1 MLKHKLRY
9 IVSHN
14 DSNIFLCRVYQGR
27 VRQGALQCLLA
38 VVKSTEK
45 RVLYGYWSSFIPDSP
60 AGGLPPLSLITVIL
74 KDPSPRVQPTSP
86 LLLVL
91 FPPDT
96 CGCSSFLFPS
106 LQVRA
111 CALQVLSAMLDGSH
125 QFLAVAE
132 DTAAPRTSYTS
143 FSFLLATAVRE
154 LHRALSLALL
164 AETSHQT
171 LTQVIKVEP
180 FLQ

>member
-1 MLKHKLRY
+1 MFASCSEKYREEGSVWVL
-9 IVSHN
+9 V
-14 DSNIFLCRVYQGR
+14 
-27 VRQGALQCLLA
+27 LLHP
-38 VVKSTEK
+38 
-45 RVLYGYWSSFIPDSP
+45 R
-60 AGGLPPLSLITVIL
+60 LSLWWTATTLSNHSHTKGPLTKGTTYFV
-74 KDPSPRVQPTSP
+74 SPFGV
-86 LLLVL
+86 V
-91 FPPDT
+91 FFPDT
-96 CGCSSFLFPS
+96 CGCSGFLFTC

-132 DTAAPRTSYTS
+132 DTAAPRTSYTP

-171 LTQVIKVEP
+171 LTQVLKV
-180 FLQ
+180 